1 MARRSILFNRGIS
14 PDTLPGGPVDLVWL
28 DGADTATQTL
38 DGSNNV
44 SAMQDKSTAKVNFAQ
59 GTTAQRPGTANTQN
73 GLRVLSFAEDGLD
86 RDSNLLGVGPMTW
99 IILANKTAAGAA
111 DDVMF
116 ESEKFRLKSRH
127 GSVNAIEL
135 QTGADLANRL
145 NGGTNRITL
154 DTAYKV
160 IICQFENDIMRMEID
175 GVALIPARG
184 PALGLD
190 PQGDANDRFVASG
203 SETNW
208 PNLGLGVVGMK
219 IDVSDLNEGDTGTI
233 DITAH
238 EGGGVGGRDRYTRSD
253 GGSFIDDGFEVGMG
267 IEATGFS
274 TGQNNHAR
282 GDAAQDRTLFAVAAD
297 TLTMDTG
304 TEDDLADE
312 TSTDNRITS
321 SNNITF
327 EIAAASTTVLTV
339 LSSEDVLNG
348 PNSVGTGTV
357 IGREDVPQG
366 TDVDSAVTNLGQD
379 AVSGGLGHIGN
390 IGEFMAYARILSA
403 QEKSDIRQYLI
414 NKWAI

>member
-28 DGADTATQTL
+28 DAADTATQTL

-44 SAMQDKSTAKVNFAQ
+44 SAMQDKSTAKVNFSQ
-59 GTTAQRPGTANTQN
+59 GTSAQRPGTASSQN

-99 IILANKTAAGAA
+99 IILANKTSVGGA

-116 ESEKFRLKSRH
+116 ESEKFRLKSR
-127 GSVNAIEL
+127 SSAPDAIEI
-135 QTGADLANRL
+135 QTGADTLNRL
-145 NGGTNRITL
+145 NGGTNRVLL

-190 PQGDANDRFVASG
+190 PQGAANDRFVASG
-203 SETNW
+203 SETGW
-208 PNLGLGVVGMK
+208 AALGLGMAGLS
-219 IDVSDLNEGDTGTI
+219 IDVTDLAEGDTGVV
-233 DITAH
+233 DITAN
-238 EGGGVGGRDRYTRSD
+238 EGGGVGGRDRYTRST
-253 GGSFIDDGFEVGMG
+253 GSFLTDGFTVGMG
-267 IEATGFS
+267 LIVTGYGIAT
-274 TGQNNHAR
+274 NNRSRSESATV
-282 GDAAQDRTLFAVAAD
+282 DRTIFAVDATTITIETTTDLDDEA
-297 TLTMDTG
+297 G
-304 TEDDLADE
+304 TDI
-312 TSTDNRITS
+312 RIQHT
-321 SNNITF
+321 NNITF
-327 EIAAASTTVLTV
+327 EVASSSGTVLVV
-339 LSSEDVLNG
+339 LSSEDVLEG

-357 IGREDVPQG
+357 VASSGDVPQG
-366 TDVDSAVTNLGQD
+366 TDVDSAGTNLGQD
-379 AVSGGLGHIGN
+379 AVSAGLGHIGN
-390 IGEFMAYARILSA
+390 IAEFMAYGRILSA

>member
-1 MARRSILFNRGIS
+1 MARRSILFNRGIT

-59 GTTAQRPGTANTQN
+59 GTIAQRPGTANTQN

-99 IILANKTAAGAA
+99 IILANKTAAGSA

-116 ESEKFRLKSRH
+116 ESEKFRLKSRF
-127 GSVNAIEL
+127 GSFDSIEL

-160 IICQFENDIMRMEID
+160 IICQFENDIMRMDID
-175 GVALIPARG
+175 GVVIIGVRE
-184 PALGLD
+184 ALGLD

-203 SETNW
+203 SETIW
-208 PNLGLGVVGMK
+208 GNLGLGVIGMK

-274 TGQNNHAR
+274 TAQNNHTR
-282 GDAAQDRTLFAVAAD
+282 GDASQDRTLFAVAAD
-297 TLTMDTG
+297 TLTMDIG
-304 TEDDLADE
+304 AEDDLADE

-327 EIAAASTTVLTV
+327 EIGSASSTVLGV
-339 LSSEDVLNG
+339 LASEDVLNG
-348 PNSVGTGTV
+348 PNAVGTGIVT
-357 IGREDVPQG
+357 GREDVPQG

-379 AVSGGLGHIGN
+379 AVSPGQGHIGN
-390 IGEFMAYARILSA
+390 IAEFMAYARILPA
-403 QEKSDIRQYLI
+403 QEKADITQYLI

>member
-1 MARRSILFNRGIS
+1 
-14 PDTLPGGPVDLVWL
+14 
-28 DGADTATQTL
+28 
-38 DGSNNV
+38 
-44 SAMQDKSTAKVNFAQ
+44 
-59 GTTAQRPGTANTQN
+59 
-73 GLRVLSFAEDGLD
+73 
-86 RDSNLLGVGPMTW
+86 
-99 IILANKTAAGAA
+99 
-111 DDVMF
+111 
-116 ESEKFRLKSRH
+116 
-127 GSVNAIEL
+127 
-135 QTGADLANRL
+135 
-145 NGGTNRITL
+145 
-154 DTAYKV
+154 
-160 IICQFENDIMRMEID
+160 
-175 GVALIPARG
+175 
-184 PALGLD
+184 
-190 PQGDANDRFVASG
+190 
-203 SETNW
+203 
-208 PNLGLGVVGMK
+208 
-219 IDVSDLNEGDTGTI
+219 
-233 DITAH
+233 
-238 EGGGVGGRDRYTRSD
+238 
-253 GGSFIDDGFEVGMG
+253 MG

-297 TLTMDTG
+297 TLTMDIG
-304 TEDDLADE
+304 AEDDLADE